1 MAYPQ
6 DNRENLVVT
15 IGTPQTITAD
25 LNSADNLEVDL
36 SKKKGIKVKTM
47 AEGSVGNYNR
57 LTNKPQI
64 NGVVLEGN
72 KTSEELNIVEDKN
85 FYYKQTT
92 ASDVWVIVHNLNK
105 YPSVT
110 VIDSAG
116 EEVIGNVTYDDQNQV
131 TITFS
136 GAFKGSATLN

>member
-47 AEGSVGNYNR
+47 AEGSAGNYNR

-92 ASDVWVIVHNLNK
+92 ASDV
-105 YPSVT
+105 
-110 VIDSAG
+110 
-116 EEVIGNVTYDDQNQV
+116 
-131 TITFS
+131 
-136 GAFKGSATLN
+136 

>member
-1 MAYPQ
+1 
-6 DNRENLVVT
+6 
-15 IGTPQTITAD
+15 
-25 LNSADNLEVDL
+25 
-36 SKKKGIKVKTM
+36 M

-92 ASDVWVIVHNLNK
+92 ASDV
-105 YPSVT
+105 
-110 VIDSAG
+110 
-116 EEVIGNVTYDDQNQV
+116 
-131 TITFS
+131 
-136 GAFKGSATLN
+136 

>member
-92 ASDVWVIVHNLNK
+92 ALDV
-105 YPSVT
+105 
-110 VIDSAG
+110 
-116 EEVIGNVTYDDQNQV
+116 
-131 TITFS
+131 
-136 GAFKGSATLN
+136 